1 MIKGWVRKATKGRL
15 MTKLVKILLLLLCLT
30 QSTYLLYL
38 VNNLNEKSF
47 FIKKTTKEIKLE
59 NEHMFNLKLSTLALT
74 GEQSG
79 LPLDSIYDFK
89 KSVSRL
95 LKDNY
100 FWADEEYFAQKKVRE
115 LVHQTFPYLFK
126 YDDSCFHGMWNH
138 VILKDDIYKCLYFGT
153 HGYSGLLLN
162 SVDYEKYILYL
173 NGKNIRFSINEDF
186 RIPHHSQIRLRLVRN
201 YVNFFNGRLEEQV
214 DEREI
219 DLDKLGK

>member
-1 MIKGWVRKATKGRL
+1 ML
-15 MTKLVKILLLLLCLT
+15 
-30 QSTYLLYL
+30 
-38 VNNLNEKSF
+38 
-47 FIKKTTKEIKLE
+47 
-59 NEHMFNLKLSTLALT
+59 NLKLSALALK

-79 LPLDSIYDFK
+79 MPLDSINNFR
-89 KSVSRL
+89 KSISRL
-95 LKDNY
+95 LKDNN
-100 FWADEEYFAQKKVRE
+100 FWADERYLVQKKVRD
-115 LVHQTFPYLFK
+115 LVYQAFPNLIKF
-126 YDDSCFHGMWNH
+126 DNSCFHDMWIH
-138 VILKDDIYKCLYFGT
+138 VILKDDLHKCLYFGT

-173 NGKNIRFSINEDF
+173 NGKYIRFSINEDF